1 MGRLTTRRQ
10 YQKSERREFE
20 FVTEMERLARERL
33 KPRAVELYQQQLEHR
48 PERERY
54 REYFLSKFGPD
65 VLQKFNDREL
75 LEEIPINLKNRGM
88 DYTLEFK
95 NDEDFRQTVF
105 GSISGGAAMK
115 YGVFRRQRERTW
127 WTSQSDP
134 ASEQE
139 ALVVLRQRVTELQ
152 SACALLD
159 SLGTTPVAQLDP
171 RSFQEQMEKAAP
183 NWHNSVW
190 LHKYLHIYC
199 PRLVTWNHSRGHLEA
214 EVYRLGLM
222 AHSNWSRYANDILA
236 LQFWSD
242 LLQAPN
248 LDVTPHWEKSWR
260 NYWSFVVDSSNEAAD
275 CLRWG
280 CVKSAPAA
288 VGDLTDAYSFE
299 KIREVET
306 ALKAELT
313 LVEDSDDLDF
323 LKWLGYMKPGE
334 IVVLTDGQRVH
345 AVGELEEAGYS
356 YVPDDSKPHQRRVR
370 WLHDQ
375 GFELEIPVEF
385 GLHPI
390 SLKKHGLNVP
400 LIEQSLLAYAGG
412 VWPDYEPNITG
423 QATPAPSPVTREETL
438 KAPDDPVTRDIL
450 EILNRKGQVILYG
463 PPGTGKT
470 FFAEWAA
477 LECVAR
483 QNFGVS
489 RIELTSSH
497 RKRAFYPTSDQP
509 VAYIST
515 CTFHPAYS
523 YEDFVEGYRPTPA
536 GGFELRDGVFK
547 RAARAAAV
555 DSQNCY
561 VVIIDEIN
569 RGNLP
574 KIFGELITLIEYN
587 KRGRTSVTLP
597 VSGEIFT
604 VPKNLFVIATMN
616 TADRSILLLDTAL
629 RRRFGFLELMP
640 QPERLQSSHLETPN
654 LSSWLTA
661 LNRRIVRTLG
671 RDGRNL
677 QVGHAYFM
685 DEGKPFHTLERL
697 SLALRQ
703 EIWPLLQ
710 EYCYEDAQALG
721 AILGSTPDGLY
732 DAASDDLDWQL
743 FKTSQKERLIAALS
757 AIVEPQDT
765 ESQEAESTEDIEDI

>member
-1 MGRLTTRRQ
+1 
-10 YQKSERREFE
+10 
-20 FVTEMERLARERL
+20 VTEMEKLARERL
-33 KPRAVELYQQQLEHR
+33 KPRAVELYQEQLAYR

-54 REYFLSKFGPD
+54 RKYFLSNFGPK
-65 VLQKFNDREL
+65 VLQRLIDQEL
-75 LEEIPINLKNRGM
+75 LEEIPINLKNHGM

-95 NDEDFRQTVF
+95 NDEDFCQSLF
-105 GSISGGAAMK
+105 GSIGGGSAMK
-115 YGVFRRQRERTW
+115 YGVFRRQKERTW
-127 WTSQSDP
+127 YVKGADP
-134 ASEQE
+134 ATEEE
-139 ALVVLRQRVTELQ
+139 ALTVVRQRVREAVE
-152 SACALLD
+152 ACRLLD
-159 SLGTTPVAQLDP
+159 KLEEIPVSELDAD
-171 RSFQEQMEKAAP
+171 SFQKQMEQAAP
-183 NWHNSVW
+183 NWCNSVW

-199 PRLVTWNHSRGHLEA
+199 PRLITWNHARGHLES
-214 EVYRLGLM
+214 ELYRLGLT
-222 AHSNWSRYANDILA
+222 ARYNKERYANDILA
-236 LQFWSD
+236 LQFWSE
-242 LLQAPN
+242 LLEEPR
-248 LDVTPHWEKSWR
+248 LDVTPPWEKGPR
-260 NYWSFVVDSSNEAAD
+260 DYWSFVVDGAGEAAEFV
-275 CLRWG
+275 LQG
-280 CVKSAPAA
+280 CVKAGPGT
-288 VGDLTDAYSFE
+288 VGDLTEVFSFE
-299 KIREVET
+299 TIRDMET
-306 ALKAELT
+306 ALKAEL
-313 LVEDSDDLDF
+313 LSVSEPADLDF

-334 IVVLTDGQRVH
+334 IVVLAEGRKVY
-345 AVGELEEAGYS
+345 AVGEIEEAGYS
-356 YVPDDSKPHQRRVR
+356 YAPDDSKPHRRGVR
-370 WLHDQ
+370 WLHDHPYQ
-375 GFELEIPVEF
+375 LKTPVEF
-385 GLHPI
+385 GLNPI
-390 SLKKHGLNVP
+390 SLKKHGHNVP
-400 LIEQSLLAYAGG
+400 LVEQSLLAYAGG
-412 VWPDYEPNITG
+412 VWPDYEPKLTG
-423 QATPAPSPVTREETL
+423 QETPARSTVNREEAL

-450 EILNRKGQVILYG
+450 DILSRKGQVILYG

-497 RKRAFYPTSDQP
+497 RKRAFHPTSDQP

-547 RAARAAAV
+547 RAARAAAA
-555 DSQNCY
+555 DSKNCY

-654 LSSWLTA
+654 LPSWLTA

-697 SLALRQ
+697 SQALRQ
-703 EIWPLLQ
+703 ELWPLLQ
-710 EYCYEDAQALG
+710 EYCYEDAQALA
-721 AILGSTPDGLY
+721 AILGTVPNGLY
-732 DAASDDLDWQL
+732 DSANDDLAWSL
-743 FKTSQKERLIAALS
+743 FEANRKERLIIALDAIIEPEDKEIPEIES
-757 AIVEPQDT
+757 AENIE
-765 ESQEAESTEDIEDI
+765 ES